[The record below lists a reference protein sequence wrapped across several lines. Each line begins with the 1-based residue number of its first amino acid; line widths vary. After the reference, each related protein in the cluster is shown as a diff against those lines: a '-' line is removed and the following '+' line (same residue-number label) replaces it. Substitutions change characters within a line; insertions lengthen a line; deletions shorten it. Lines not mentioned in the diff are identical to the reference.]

1 MCHVWEGWQT
11 IVVRGMPFHPILF
24 IRMPE
29 YVGHL
34 INTFFSLLTAHLG
47 SDWKEHKKSCKR
59 FSASNTVTVK
69 PRYLDGSVE
78 IKPIQQV
85 AREIAGFPSRPTSEA
100 ERCPSHEPTKYPK
113 KKIIKVQFT
122 ASPAFTIPMLVYDE
136 KRDLFCHIERNDA
149 PEAFDRLVEFV
160 QSNGTFG
167 RKAYLAAELKSKD
180 ELVIKID
187 EALADQP
194 F

>member
-1 MCHVWEGWQT
+1 
-11 IVVRGMPFHPILF
+11 
-24 IRMPE
+24 
-29 YVGHL
+29 
-34 INTFFSLLTAHLG
+34 
-47 SDWKEHKKSCKR
+47 
-59 FSASNTVTVK
+59 
-69 PRYLDGSVE
+69 VE

-85 AREIAGFPSRPTSEA
+85 AREIAGFPSRPTSKA

-122 ASPAFTIPMLVYDE
+122 ASRPILVYDE

-167 RKAYLAAELKSKD
+167 RKAYLAAELKSKG